1 MPIYYVSLSVTRP
14 ASLRDPALIRV
25 LLHAVERAKCIP
37 VEITTAGMVID
48 TDPAV
53 SFEVLEASL
62 RDLLREHGAELD
74 SISFARI

>member
-1 MPIYYVSLSVTRP
+1 M
-14 ASLRDPALIRV
+14 
-25 LLHAVERAKCIP
+25 ERAKCIP

-53 SFEVLEASL
+53 SFELLETSL